1 MCLIALPRLRR
12 KKLSKLVGA
21 SVEFLTVRR
30 RLFLTGYIR
39 PRLGEFSIQ
48 FKPNS
53 EVGFSVRLDCFGGAF
68 GLTYAAIDALVRVD
82 DEHIFALVE
91 AVDRAHLDAIQ
102 IFALYAVFHDHV
114 GHTYILVSYLPG
126 RDFGRSSMDFKTVCQ
141 PFLLS
146 MLSAAMAQLLA
157 FVGLFLK

>member
-1 MCLIALPRLRR
+1 
-12 KKLSKLVGA
+12 
-21 SVEFLTVRR
+21 
-30 RLFLTGYIR
+30 
-39 PRLGEFSIQ
+39 
-48 FKPNS
+48 
-53 EVGFSVRLDCFGGAF
+53 
-68 GLTYAAIDALVRVD
+68 VD

>member
-1 MCLIALPRLRR
+1 MCLIALPRFRR

-21 SVEFLTVRR
+21 PIEFLAVRR

-39 PRLGEFSIQ
+39 PRLGVFSIQ
-48 FKPNS
+48 LKPNS
-53 EVGFSVRLDCFGGAF
+53 EVRFGVRLDGFSRAF
-68 GLTYAAIDALVRVD
+68 GFAHAAIDALVRVN
-82 DEHIFALVE
+82 DEHVFALVE
-91 AVDRAHLDAIQ
+91 AVDRADLDAIQ